1 MGKAH
6 ESAKEAKKQP
16 VHTIKEKRTAKR
28 SSRSV
33 PHSPPYMGNHYQLEA
48 KHP

>member
-16 VHTIKEKRTAKR
+16 VHTMKEKRAAKH
-28 SSRSV
+28 SGKAV
-33 PHSPPYMGNHYQLEA
+33 PHSPPFMGNHYQLEA
-48 KHP
+48 KLS